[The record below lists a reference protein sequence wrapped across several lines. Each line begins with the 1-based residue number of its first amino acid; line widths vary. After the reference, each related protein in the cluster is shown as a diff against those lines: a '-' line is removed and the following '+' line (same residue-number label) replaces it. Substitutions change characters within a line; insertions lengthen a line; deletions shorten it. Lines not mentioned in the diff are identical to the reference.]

1 MDSGIFMSSW
11 AEIQMK
17 FSFTYL
23 QIPKP
28 FNFHLMAFGAF
39 YLHELS
45 SGILNQRMEESP
57 TRLVKME
64 VFYDPLL

>member
-1 MDSGIFMSSW
+1 MLL
-11 AEIQMK
+11 
-17 FSFTYL
+17 FTYL

-28 FNFHLMAFGAF
+28 FNFHLMTFGAF

-45 SGILNQRMEESP
+45 SGILNQSIEESSN
-57 TRLVKME
+57 RLVKWK